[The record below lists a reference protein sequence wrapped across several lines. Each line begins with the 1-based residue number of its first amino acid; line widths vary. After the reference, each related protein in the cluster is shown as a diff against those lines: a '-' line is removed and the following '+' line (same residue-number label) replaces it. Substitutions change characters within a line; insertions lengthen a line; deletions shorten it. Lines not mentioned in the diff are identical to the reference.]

1 VIVNKETNMKKIIIA
16 LTSILAFPVLAQTI
30 PAAPTATIP
39 AATTTITTVPLKAGT
54 ETTTTTTTTTLPQQ
68 AMEEAPSKELSPSRE
83 PVEENLIAPSL
94 QQREE
99 VPPQF
104 KFETEED
111 EYVPGNQFFNYN
123 EEDDEY

>member
-1 VIVNKETNMKKIIIA
+1 MKKIIIA
-16 LTSILAFPVLAQTI
+16 LTSILAFPVLAQTT
-30 PAAPTATIP
+30 PANPTATIP

-68 AMEEAPSKELSPSRE
+68 AMEEAPAKELSPSRE

-94 QQREE
+94 KQREE

-111 EYVPGNQFFNYN
+111 EYGPGNQFFNYN